1 MLYHAIKRLE
11 QKFDRIG
18 FNKKFLSADDLFIWL
33 ENLGVITLPD
43 KLIEEALLLKHKEK
57 LLIFYNPYLHPDQLK
72 LTLGHELGHILLGH
86 IDSAEILFSSHTHFA
101 TSGLEKDAGI
111 IGFLSWV
118 PTWFIKKLEAEGR
131 LSAEELAWELHT
143 CDTEY
148 PLIWEL
154 CKARIR
160 IYKALKR
167 LQLLNSLF

>member
-11 QKFDRIG
+11 QKFKEIG
-18 FNKKFLSADDLFIWL
+18 FNQKFFSADDLLIWL
-33 ENLGVITLPD
+33 ENLGVLALPD
-43 KLIEEALLLKHKEK
+43 KGIEEALLLKHKEN

-72 LTLGHELGHILLGH
+72 LALGHELGHILLGH
-86 IDSAEILFSSHTHFA
+86 AEYAEVLFSKHTFFSK
-101 TSGLEKDAGI
+101 TGLEKDVGI
-111 IGFLSWV
+111 IGFLCWV
-118 PTWFIKKLEAEGR
+118 PTWFLKKLDLEER
-131 LSAEELAWELHT
+131 LSPEELAWELNT